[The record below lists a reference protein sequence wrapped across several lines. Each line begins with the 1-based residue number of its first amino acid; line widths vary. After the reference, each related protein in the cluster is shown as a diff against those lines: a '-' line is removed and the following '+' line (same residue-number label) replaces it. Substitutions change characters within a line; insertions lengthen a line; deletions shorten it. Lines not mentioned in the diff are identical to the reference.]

1 MTGKRAAN
9 TPKPTKILNACNN
22 SRRIQGCQH
31 QIAGSRLK
39 DLITQSHQSYNNP
52 NQWHLPAQEQAKER
66 SGTEQKWCQSIPSCE
81 LNKYNVSLVL
91 DLSWEG
97 SRKHPQRLVV
107 CQSFVEAVTGSGSG
121 YLGLS
126 GAESRA
132 VISRLEVCPGLLE
145 N

>member
-1 MTGKRAAN
+1 MPHKATNPTTTQIRGTCLPKNKPKNAVVLGKNAA
-9 TPKPTKILNACNN
+9 
-22 SRRIQGCQH
+22 RVF
-31 QIAGSRLK
+31 
-39 DLITQSHQSYNNP
+39 
-52 NQWHLPAQEQAKER
+52 HLV
-66 SGTEQKWCQSIPSCE
+66 
-81 LNKYNVSLVL
+81 NKNNVSLVL

-107 CQSFVEAVTGSGSG
+107 CHSFVEAVTGSGSG